1 MKKIYFI
8 FLVPLFLSAHNLE
21 ELVNL
26 SIQNKLVDS
35 SQKSL
40 DSIKDEYE
48 SVKSGYM
55 PSLDVG
61 ASQSTT
67 DKETASVAKNSSKVY
82 GSLSYELY
90 DGGKKSD
97 TYDSYESSIK
107 GSEQSVE
114 ALKNDISLDV
124 INYYY
129 NYLSYISQK
138 DAKIKEIEQLES
150 QLTRLS
156 RFLDAGTTTEDE
168 VQKIIS
174 RLENSKVTL
183 QEIELE
189 MITIT
194 HNLEYITGQT
204 VSIDSGSKVK
214 ELENDAQTDLRFDLK
229 STEFNLE
236 SKLASARSEKSGYL
250 PTITLDNTYSYYDSN
265 FDNSTYESNA
275 LDHQNVLSANLK
287 WNIFSFGETKYKYES
302 KYKDYLSSKSK
313 YEYEKNKANVDLQL
327 ALKSYDI
334 SKAKIK
340 SSEANL
346 KAATTAYDVIKSKY
360 ESGLIDNVSF
370 LESLS
375 EKYTALSQLKTS
387 QNDLEIKKAKILYYS
402 GKKLEEYIKWENQ

>member
-1 MKKIYFI
+1 LKKIYFI
-8 FLVPLFLSAHNLE
+8 FLVPLFLSAQNLE

-40 DSIKDEYE
+40 DSIKDEYK
-48 SVKSGYM
+48 SIKSGYM

-61 ASQSTT
+61 ANHSIT
-67 DKETASVAKNSSKVY
+67 DKETTSVPKNSSKTY
-82 GSLSYELY
+82 ASISYELY

-97 TYDSYESSIK
+97 VYDSYESNIK
-107 GSEQSVE
+107 SSEKSLE
-114 ALKNDISLDV
+114 ALKNDISLNV
-124 INYYY
+124 VTYYY

-138 DAKIKEIEQLES
+138 EAKEKEIEQLDSE
-150 QLTRLS
+150 LTRLS

-174 RLENSKVTL
+174 RLESSKVTL

-189 MITIT
+189 LLTIL
-194 HNLEYITGQT
+194 HNLEYITGEKVT
-204 VSIDSGSKVK
+204 ISAGSNVK
-214 ELENDAQTDLRFDLK
+214 ELENNAQNDLRFDLK
-229 STEFNLE
+229 SLE
-236 SKLASARSEKSGYL
+236 YNVEAKLANSKSEKSGYL

-265 FDNSTYESNA
+265 FDNKAYESNA
-275 LDHQNVLSANLK
+275 IDHQNIASANLK

-302 KYKDYLSSKSK
+302 KYKDYLSLKSQL
-313 YEYEKNKANVDLQL
+313 EYEKNKANVDLEL
-327 ALKSYDI
+327 AIKSYEI
-334 SKAKIK
+334 SKLKIK

-360 ESGLIDNVSF
+360 QNGLIDNVAF

-375 EKYTALSQLKTS
+375 EKFTALSQLKTS

-402 GKKLEEYIKWENQ
+402 GKKLEEYIK

>member
-8 FLVPLFLSAHNLE
+8 FLVPLFLSAQNLE

-40 DSIKDEYE
+40 DSIKDEYK
-48 SVKSGYM
+48 SIKSGYM

-61 ASQSTT
+61 ANHSIT
-67 DKETASVAKNSSKVY
+67 DKETTSVPKNSSKTY
-82 GSLSYELY
+82 ASISYELY

-97 TYDSYESSIK
+97 VYDSYESNIK
-107 GSEQSVE
+107 SSEKSLE
-114 ALKNDISLDV
+114 ALKNDISLNV
-124 INYYY
+124 VTYYY

-138 DAKIKEIEQLES
+138 EAKEKEIEQLDSE
-150 QLTRLS
+150 LTRLS

-174 RLENSKVTL
+174 RLESSKVTL

-189 MITIT
+189 LLTIL
-194 HNLEYITGQT
+194 HNLEYITGEKVT
-204 VSIDSGSKVK
+204 ISAGSNVK
-214 ELENDAQTDLRFDLK
+214 ELENNAQNDLRFDLK
-229 STEFNLE
+229 SLE
-236 SKLASARSEKSGYL
+236 YNVEAKLANSKSEKSGYL

-265 FDNSTYESNA
+265 FDNKAYESNA
-275 LDHQNVLSANLK
+275 IDHQNIASANLK

-302 KYKDYLSSKSK
+302 KYKDYLSLKSQL
-313 YEYEKNKANVDLQL
+313 EYEKNKANVDLEL
-327 ALKSYDI
+327 AIKSYEI
-334 SKAKIK
+334 SKLKIK

-360 ESGLIDNVSF
+360 QNGLIDNVAF

-375 EKYTALSQLKTS
+375 EKFTALSQLKTS

-402 GKKLEEYIKWENQ
+402 GKKLEEYIK

>member
-1 MKKIYFI
+1 MKKIYLM
-8 FLVPLFLSAHNLE
+8 FLTPLFLYSQNLE

-26 SIQNKLVDS
+26 SINNKIVS
-35 SQKSL
+35 SSKQSL
-40 DSIKDEYE
+40 ESIKDEYE
-48 SVKSGYM
+48 SVKSGYL
-55 PSLDVG
+55 PSLDIG
-61 ASQSTT
+61 ATHAITDEETT
-67 DKETASVAKNSSKVY
+67 SVAKNSSKAY
-82 GSLSYELY
+82 GSISYELY

-97 TYDSYESSIK
+97 IYDSYESNIK
-107 GSEQSVE
+107 SSEKSLE
-114 ALKNDISLDV
+114 ALKNDISLNV
-124 INYYY
+124 VTYYY

-138 DAKIKEIEQLES
+138 EAKEKEIEQLES

-168 VQKIIS
+168 VQKIVS

-194 HNLEYITGQT
+194 HNLEYITGQS
-204 VSIDSGSKVK
+204 VSIDAGSNVK
-214 ELENDAQTDLRFDLK
+214 ELENNAQNDLRFDLK
-229 STEFNLE
+229 SLE
-236 SKLASARSEKSGYL
+236 YDVEAKLANSKSEKSGYL
-250 PTITLDNTYSYYDSN
+250 PTVTLDNTYSYYDSN
-265 FDNSTYESNA
+265 FDNKAYVSNTI
-275 LDHQNVLSANLK
+275 DHHNISSANLK

-313 YEYEKNKANVDLQL
+313 YEYEKNKGNVDLQL
-327 ALKSYDI
+327 ALKAYDI

-370 LESLS
+370 LTSLS

-402 GKKLEEYIKWENQ
+402 GKKLEEYIK

>member
-8 FLVPLFLSAHNLE
+8 FLVPLFLSAQNLE

-168 VQKIIS
+168 VQKIVS

>member
-129 NYLSYISQK
+129 KYLSYISQK

-204 VSIDSGSKVK
+204 VSIDAGSNVK

-402 GKKLEEYIKWENQ
+402 GKKLEEYIK

>member
-1 MKKIYFI
+1 MKKFYFI
-8 FLVPLFLSAHNLE
+8 FLIPLFLSAQNLE

-40 DSIKDEYE
+40 DSIKDEYK
-48 SVKSGYM
+48 SIKSGYM

-61 ASQSTT
+61 ANHSIT
-67 DKETASVAKNSSKVY
+67 DKETTSVPKNSSKTY
-82 GSLSYELY
+82 ASISYELY

-97 TYDSYESSIK
+97 VYDSYESNIK
-107 GSEQSVE
+107 SSEKSLE
-114 ALKNDISLDV
+114 ALKNDISLNV
-124 INYYY
+124 VTYYY

-138 DAKIKEIEQLES
+138 EAKEKEIEQLDSE
-150 QLTRLS
+150 LTRLS

-174 RLENSKVTL
+174 RLESSKVTL
-183 QEIELE
+183 QELELE
-189 MITIT
+189 LLTIL
-194 HNLEYITGQT
+194 HNLEYITGEKVT
-204 VSIDSGSKVK
+204 ISAGSNVK
-214 ELENDAQTDLRFDLK
+214 ELENNTQTDLRFDLK
-229 STEFNLE
+229 SLE
-236 SKLASARSEKSGYL
+236 YNVEAKLANSKSEKSAYL

-265 FDNSTYESNA
+265 FDNKTYENNA
-275 LDHQNVLSANLK
+275 IDHQNIASANLK

-302 KYKDYLSSKSK
+302 KYKDYLSLKSQL
-313 YEYEKNKANVDLQL
+313 EYEKNKANVDLEL
-327 ALKSYDI
+327 AIKSYEI
-334 SKAKIK
+334 SKLKIK

-360 ESGLIDNVSF
+360 QNGLIDNVAF

-375 EKYTALSQLKTS
+375 EKFTALSQLKTS

-402 GKKLEEYIKWENQ
+402 GKKLEEYIK

>member
-1 MKKIYFI
+1 MKKLYFI
-8 FLVPLFLSAHNLE
+8 FLVPLFLSAQNLE

-61 ASQSTT
+61 ANHSIT
-67 DKETASVAKNSSKVY
+67 DKETTSVPKNSSKTY
-82 GSLSYELY
+82 ASISYELY

-97 TYDSYESSIK
+97 IYDSYESNIK
-107 GSEQSVE
+107 SSEKSLE
-114 ALKNDISLDV
+114 ALKNDISLNV
-124 INYYY
+124 VTYYY

-138 DAKIKEIEQLES
+138 EAKEKEIEQLDSE
-150 QLTRLS
+150 LTRLS

-174 RLENSKVTL
+174 RLESSKVTL
-183 QEIELE
+183 QELELE
-189 MITIT
+189 ILTIL
-194 HNLEYITGQT
+194 HNLEYITGEKVT
-204 VSIDSGSKVK
+204 ISAGSNVK
-214 ELENDAQTDLRFDLK
+214 ELENNAQNDLRFDLK
-229 STEFNLE
+229 SLE
-236 SKLASARSEKSGYL
+236 YDVEAKLANSKSEKSGYL
-250 PTITLDNTYSYYDSN
+250 PTVTLDNTYSYYDSN
-265 FDNSTYESNA
+265 FDNKAYESNA
-275 LDHQNVLSANLK
+275 IDHQNIASANLK

-302 KYKDYLSSKSK
+302 KYKDYLSLKSQL
-313 YEYEKNKANVDLQL
+313 EYEKNKANVDLEL
-327 ALKSYDI
+327 AIKSYEI
-334 SKAKIK
+334 SKLKIK

-360 ESGLIDNVSF
+360 QNGLIDNVAF

-375 EKYTALSQLKTS
+375 EKFTALSQLKTS

-402 GKKLEEYIKWENQ
+402 GKKLEEYIK